1 MAVETSQSS
10 DLTVTRNESKEANE
24 NPSQEFQDL
33 IATLPTKLD
42 KFGIELCQYQG
53 FWFAKTR
60 IKGILKCHKQF
71 QARDSD
77 IFLAT
82 SPKSGTTWIKA
93 LIFVITNRNTHN
105 PTSTIIN
112 NNPHAFVP
120 FLEHL
125 LQDENTSN
133 SSSFLSSSLPRI
145 LATHIPYVLLP
156 EALKQS
162 RLKMVYLG
170 RNPKDLFVSY
180 WHFMSKV
187 KPESQGCRSLEDSF
201 EEFCQGVS
209 FYGPFWDQMLG
220 YYKESLERPWK
231 ILFLT
236 FEELKNDPVRTV
248 KQLAEFIGYGF
259 SQEEENGDVVD
270 NILKLCSFENLSC
283 LEVNRT
289 ESSPFG
295 FENKLFFRCGEV
307 GDWKNLLTVDMA
319 KRIDSIIQE
328 KLEKH
333 GLKF

>member
-10 DLTVTRNESKEANE
+10 DLTVTRNNSKEAYE

-33 IATLPTKLD
+33 IATLPTELD
-42 KFGIELCQYQG
+42 KFGNELCQYQG
-53 FWFAKTR
+53 FWFPKTR
-60 IKGILKCHKQF
+60 IKGILKCHNQF

-93 LIFVITNRNTHN
+93 LIFAITNRNKHN
-105 PTSTIIN
+105 PTSPIIN
-112 NNPHAFVP
+112 NNPHALVP

-125 LQDENTSN
+125 LQDENKSN
-133 SSSFLSSSLPRI
+133 SSSFLSSSLPMI

-156 EALKQS
+156 GSMKQS
-162 RLKMVYLG
+162 RCKIVYLG

-236 FEELKNDPVRTV
+236 FEELKNDPVTTV

-259 SQEEENGDVVD
+259 SEVEENGDVVD

-289 ESSPFG
+289 ESSRFG
-295 FENKLFFRCGEV
+295 FVNKLFFRRGEV
-307 GDWKNLLTVDMA
+307 GDWKNLLTVDMT
-319 KRIDSIIQE
+319 KRFDSIIQE